1 MLAVDEL
8 MPTVAR
14 LLHLKS
20 RLSTAPCR
28 WRPRRQQLNVYEG
41 RDGRAHGL
49 LQVAAMLNGQPMGGK
64 RRSAYHFDL
73 WCLKYLPKFQ
83 WEALTE
89 DIGECVCES
98 LVVICAATRSKYKV
112 LLVLQAERHS

>member
-1 MLAVDEL
+1 
-8 MPTVAR
+8 
-14 LLHLKS
+14 
-20 RLSTAPCR
+20 
-28 WRPRRQQLNVYEG
+28 
-41 RDGRAHGL
+41 
-49 LQVAAMLNGQPMGGK
+49 MLNGQPMGGK

-98 LVVICAATRSKYKV
+98 LGSVQQLDRNTRFCWCCKQKTQLTQLQCSRIFCGHTACARTSCCSDAPEITATCNDSVHRSMIS
-112 LLVLQAERHS
+112 HHTC